1 MKTEIAK
8 IKFRRGSES
17 ERKNVIF
24 DEGEPAY
31 TVDSKRIYVGDGT
44 TNGGNPIPYH
54 WVANSAD
61 QITNPQ
67 PNDLALIGGTL
78 WWYNQDFWQN
88 VGGDNGGIGLPD
100 DQVFETKLLSTGDGI
115 TYPAFSL
122 KFEENGPLSAG
133 GDDHTGIYLNYSNN
147 FTSYPATSGDKV
159 GVLEIPFFTP
169 LTGSGGK
176 INSIDT
182 KGPIG
187 LQYVISECMSGSSLL
202 TSSGSSFYGPNQII
216 PIPNR
221 KEGWKYMTIF
231 TDNTLTITDGTVQSM
246 VTVICSSLPSTI
258 QNSLKAKGVKP
269 NDNVH
274 MWYPKKV
281 KVLSVKK

>member
-31 TVDSKRIYVGDGT
+31 TVDSKRVYVGDGT

-100 DQVFETKLLSTGDGI
+100 DQVFETKILSTEGGI

-122 KFEENGPLSAG
+122 KFEEKGPLSAG
-133 GDDHTGIYLNYSNN
+133 GEDHTGIYLNYSNN
-147 FTSYPATSGDKV
+147 FTSYPATSGDEV

-169 LTGSGGK
+169 LTSNGGK

-187 LQYVISECMSGSSLL
+187 LQYVIPECMSDKATVTIGE
-202 TSSGSSFYGPNQII
+202 SSFYKPETFI
-216 PIPNR
+216 PISNR

-231 TDNTLTITDGTVQSM
+231 VDNTLTIKDGTVPSLS
-246 VTVICSSLPSTI
+246 TVDYSSLPQNI
-258 QNSLKAKGVKP
+258 QNKLTTSGITGGEI
-269 NDNVH
+269 H